1 MAKKPTYEELEKK
14 IQELEQ
20 AEFKRKRAENALTES
35 EEKYRSILENMEEGY
50 FEVDSAGNLSLFNDS
65 LVEILGHSRDAAMG
79 MNSRQYTDEDNA
91 KKLYQ
96 TFNTVYTTGKPNKG
110 FSWEIIRKDG
120 SRRYVETSIS
130 LRNDFEGRP
139 IGFRGI
145 VRDITEYKH
154 AEELLLDSKKRLN
167 NIIEDIPALICRFD
181 SKGIISFVNKEYCT
195 YFAKNEQ
202 ELLGTNFLELV
213 PEEKRRSVWE
223 QFLILTPDNPAKTYK
238 HKVIAGN
245 SELNWQR
252 WTNRA
257 IFNKDGKVSVYQS
270 IGYDIT
276 EHMRIEKEIREKEK
290 LQGVIELAGT
300 VCHEISQPMQIISG
314 VSDLMLMN
322 ISESDHLY
330 KKLNKIKDQIERMT
344 KLTMK
349 LHDITRYETKI
360 YSGRTK
366 IIDLEHSTERRNVN
380 RFMPNKDTIITSKS
394 DSSMKGRLIDIN
406 KYGLS
411 FSCNKSKSQKDDLF
425 KLNIHIV
432 EENFNLDNIPCIIIS
447 DLESIDDDILSSGKM
462 KRCRVKFEKLTDDQT
477 DRIEYFIQNHT
488 AAQAD

>member
-1 MAKKPTYEELEKK
+1 MAEKPTYEELEKK

-20 AEFKRKRAENALTES
+20 AEFKHKIAENALTES
-35 EEKYRSILENMEEGY
+35 EEKYRSILENIEEGY
-50 FEVDSAGNLSLFNDS
+50 FEVDTAGNIVFFNDS
-65 LVEILGHSRDAAMG
+65 LVAIIGYSRDAAMG

-91 KKLYQ
+91 EKLYQ
-96 TFNTVYTTGKPNKG
+96 TFNTVYTTGEPNKG

-120 SRRYVETSIS
+120 TRKYVETSIS
-130 LRNDFEGRP
+130 LRKDFEGQP

-145 VRDITEYKH
+145 VRDITERKH
-154 AEELLLDSKKRLN
+154 AEELLLDSRKRLY

-181 SKGIISFVNKEYCT
+181 PKGIISFVNKEYCT

-202 ELLGTNFLELV
+202 ELLGTNFLELI
-213 PEEKRRSVWE
+213 PEEDRQSVWE
-223 QFLILTPDNPAKTYK
+223 QFLILTPDNPAETYEYQ
-238 HKVIAGN
+238 VTSGN
-245 SELNWQR
+245 NEQNWQR

-276 EHMRIEKEIREKEK
+276 KHMRVEKEIREKEK

-314 VSDLMLMN
+314 VSDLMLMDT
-322 ISESDHLY
+322 SESDHLY

-349 LHDITRYETKI
+349 LNDIKRYKTKT
-360 YSGRTK
+360 YSGETK
-366 IIDLEHSTERRNVN
+366 IIDLEHSTERRDVN
-380 RFMPNKDTIITSKS
+380 RFMPNKDTIVISES
-394 DSSMKGRLIDIN
+394 DSSMKGQLIDIN
-406 KYGLS
+406 KDGLS
-411 FSCNKSKSQKDDLF
+411 FWCDKSKSPKNELF
-425 KLNIHIV
+425 KLNIHLV
-432 EENFNLDNIPCIIIS
+432 EEKFCLDNIPCIILS
-447 DLESIDDDILSSGKM
+447 DIESIDDDLLNSGKM
-462 KRCRVKFEKLTDDQT
+462 KRYRVKFKKLTYDQT